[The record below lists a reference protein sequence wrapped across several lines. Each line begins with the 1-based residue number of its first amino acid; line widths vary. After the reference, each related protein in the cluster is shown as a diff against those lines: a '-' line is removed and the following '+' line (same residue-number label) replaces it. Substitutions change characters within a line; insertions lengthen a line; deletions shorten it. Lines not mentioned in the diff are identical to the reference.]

1 MGERKKV
8 GLALSGGGARG
19 LAHIGVLKIL
29 EKNRIP
35 IDFISGTSMGAFV
48 GAIYSAEPNAKKLEK
63 DFLDKPW
70 KNAFDYNLFPSQG
83 LIKGDKI
90 ERWLEK
96 QIDDIE
102 FKDLRIPLFVT
113 AFDLKSKREIIFN
126 KGNVA
131 EAVRASISLPGIFVP
146 VENKGRLLV
155 DGGVVDPIPSEV
167 LTKAGAD
174 IVIVVNVN
182 SIHDKDP
189 IMGEIATKKRDSKN
203 NSNILKTFTS
213 SIQREGAILAEYDL
227 VNKKIDLIV
236 NVYIEEIGTLEFDKI
251 NSAIRAGELAAKKSI
266 GEIKKLVG
274 QSIFESIVGKK
285 TAENIGKIVEPL
297 KDLAKSAGLGNVAS
311 PVKEIS
317 GRIDSIK
324 NKK

>member
-8 GLALSGGGARG
+8 GIALSGGGARG

-29 EKNRIP
+29 EKNKIP

-48 GAIYSAEPNAKKLEK
+48 GAIYSAEANAKKLEK

-70 KNAFDYNLFPSQG
+70 KNAFDYNLLPSQG

-90 ERWLEK
+90 EKWLEK
-96 QIDDIE
+96 QINDIE
-102 FKDLRIPLFVT
+102 FKDLRIPLYVT

-167 LTKAGAD
+167 LSKVGAD

-182 SIHDKDP
+182 AVHEKEP
-189 IMGEIATKKRDSKN
+189 VMGEIATKKRDSKN
-203 NSNILKTFTS
+203 VTNILKIFS
-213 SIQREGAILAEYDL
+213 KSLQREGAILAEYDL
-227 VNKKIDLIV
+227 INKKIDLVI
-236 NVYIEEIGTLEFDKI
+236 NVYLEDIGTLEFDKI
-251 NSAIRAGELAAKKSI
+251 KKAIRAGELAAKRSLE
-266 GEIKKLVG
+266 EIKKVIGLN
-274 QSIFESIVGKK
+274 ILESIIGKK
-285 TAENIGKIVEPL
+285 TAEKIEKIVEPI
-297 KDLAKSAGLGNVAS
+297 KDLVAGAGSSNVA
-311 PVKEIS
+311 E
-317 GRIDSIK
+317 SIK
-324 NKK
+324 KVDK